1 MRKSIT
7 SPDMDQYLQLKKK
20 YEDQVKKSKVGNLLV
35 AIRVNTPAHVQSV
48 VQRDLKVVLVK
59 IMVIM
64 VMTIRVRKTN
74 KQVVRK
80 IMVTITLSL
89 SATIS

>member
-48 VQRDLKVVLVK
+48 VERDLKVVLVK

-64 VMTIRVRKTN
+64 VMMIRVRKTN

>member
-1 MRKSIT
+1 
-7 SPDMDQYLQLKKK
+7 MDQYLQLKKK

-64 VMTIRVRKTN
+64 VMMIRVRKTN

>member
-20 YEDQVKKSKVGNLLV
+20 YEDQIKKSKVGNLLV

-48 VQRDLKVVLVK
+48 VERDLKVVITVMIK
-59 IMVIM
+59 VMIM
-64 VMTIRVRKTN
+64 VMMIRVMNKQTN
-74 KQVVRK
+74 K
-80 IMVTITLSL
+80 
-89 SATIS
+89 

>member
-35 AIRVNTPAHVQSV
+35 VIRVNTPAHVQSV

-64 VMTIRVRKTN
+64 VMMIRVRKTN

>member
-64 VMTIRVRKTN
+64 VMMIRVRKTN

>member
-59 IMVIM
+59 IMVIV